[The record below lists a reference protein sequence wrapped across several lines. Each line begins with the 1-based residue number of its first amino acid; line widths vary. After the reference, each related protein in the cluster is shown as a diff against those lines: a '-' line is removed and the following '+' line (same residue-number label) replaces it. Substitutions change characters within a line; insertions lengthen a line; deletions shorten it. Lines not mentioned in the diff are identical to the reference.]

1 MPVIKKEPELRF
13 CEECGTVFEVDAS
26 TINIKNG
33 HLPKCPNCGSAFLIQ
48 RDMYQKD
55 YLEAASK
62 LHKAAMNNGKSHLSI
77 YCCGSKSFD
86 IIEATSDEIFNKA
99 KEVVSIAKDLDI
111 TDFYM
116 HITNIP
122 GTAIGEYHKD
132 DSAVE
137 TLFKLTTT
145 ADSINHCAE
154 LMDTLAERMRDK
166 CITE

>member
-26 TINIKNG
+26 TINLKNG

-48 RDMYQKD
+48 RNMYQKG

-62 LHKAAMNNGKSHLSI
+62 LHQAAMINGKSHLSI

-86 IIEATSDEIFNKA
+86 IIEATSNEIFDKA
-99 KEVVSIAKDLDI
+99 IEIISIAKDLVI

-116 HITNIP
+116 TITNIA
-122 GTAIGEYHKD
+122 GTAVGEYHKD
-132 DSAVE
+132 DAAVE
-137 TLFKLTTT
+137 NLFRLTTT
-145 ADSINHCAE
+145 VDSIDHCAE
-154 LMDTLAERMRDK
+154 LMDTLAERMREK
-166 CITE
+166 CTTE

>member
-26 TINIKNG
+26 TINLKNG

-48 RDMYQKD
+48 RNMYQKG

-62 LHKAAMNNGKSHLSI
+62 LHQAAMINGKSHLSI

-86 IIEATSDEIFNKA
+86 IIEATSNEIFDKA
-99 KEVVSIAKDLDI
+99 KEIISIAKDLVI

-116 HITNIP
+116 TITNIA
-122 GTAIGEYHKD
+122 GTAVGEYHKD

-137 TLFKLTTT
+137 NLFRLSTTV
-145 ADSINHCAE
+145 DSIDHCAE